1 MKIKQKSFQEI
12 KNYITDDVVE
22 SRIIARVFFVNNISS
37 YYSLIDYLSEKADIT
52 IRLSDDAF
60 CKGDD
65 TVLDITAIASF
76 LE

>member
-52 IRLSDDAF
+52 INCLKSTPRICLNNLTCDMPQ
-60 CKGDD
+60 
-65 TVLDITAIASF
+65 
-76 LE
+76 